1 MNKVVKILMER
12 DEIDRETAEAIVRET
27 RDELMNLEN
36 PFEADDV
43 MRDYLGLEPDYIF
56 DVLAMV

>member
-12 DEIDRETAEAIVRET
+12 DEIDRETAEAIVCET

-43 MRDYLGLEPDYIF
+43 MRDYLELEPDYIF
-56 DVLAMV
+56 DVLDMV

>member
-36 PFEADDV
+36 PFDADDV
-43 MRDYLGLEPDYIF
+43 MRDYLELEPDYIF
-56 DVLAMV
+56 DVLDMI